1 VTLNELDA
9 SRYLYRV
16 IHSNTDEVR
25 VAQAYLIRY
34 SEDEMDTYIALTVI
48 LLALVGYW
56 LRQNPRARH

>member
-1 VTLNELDA
+1 
-9 SRYLYRV
+9 
-16 IHSNTDEVR
+16 VR

-56 LRQNPRARH
+56 LRQNRRARH